1 MKALRGFFME
11 IGMKFYYQIK
21 MLKIKLP
28 TVIRNVLN
36 VLKILRFSHFKF
48 S

>member
-11 IGMKFYYQIK
+11 IGMKFYYKKK

-36 VLKILRFSHFKF
+36 GLKILRFSHFKF